1 MTCNRILVSIKIV
14 RIMTLIS
21 IFIIDNVEMEIVLP
35 GSMTVIDSHDIA
47 LALQH
52 KIEAMVDVER
62 AFVHVDHQER
72 DGLEHKVNKIF
83 LFVFISFYF
92 FTLFLS
98 PIQYT
103 LWYIITYS
111 TTLLHEDI
119 RTYIVFLAYV
129 IAYPFALPPPFHR
142 SPFPFPS
149 LPLSLSFIME
159 GVHMVILNL
168 WYFHLFYS

>member
-1 MTCNRILVSIKIV
+1 
-14 RIMTLIS
+14 MTLIS

-92 FTLFLS
+92 FLFL
-98 PIQYT
+98 Y
-103 LWYIITYS
+103 
-111 TTLLHEDI
+111 
-119 RTYIVFLAYV
+119 
-129 IAYPFALPPPFHR
+129 
-142 SPFPFPS
+142 
-149 LPLSLSFIME
+149 SLS
-159 GVHMVILNL
+159 
-168 WYFHLFYS
+168 